1 MTRTA
6 AGALLLAVAVLTGCG
21 QPPGGGASGETAGGR
36 AGASGTGAGGSA
48 DGCPPV
54 EPGRGGAAVMVDYVD
69 FVQAHGRQ
77 YVAGLGASDATVS
90 AATVS
95 AATLSAD
102 EVGPVQFRVRCS
114 LRELNSRA
122 DQMPPPA
129 RDGDAGLL
137 PAGTP
142 VHEVRGWSPLC
153 RLAAQRDGVWRV
165 YLAVDSSTATA
176 TAAPTCQRLTF

>member
-6 AGALLLAVAVLTGCG
+6 AGALLLAAVAVLAGCG
-21 QPPGGGASGETAGGR
+21 QAPGGDASGETAGGP
-36 AGASGTGAGGSA
+36 AGAYGTGAGGSA

-54 EPGRGGAAVMVDYVD
+54 EPGRGGAAVRVDYVD
-69 FVQAHGRQ
+69 FVQANGRQ

-90 AATVS
+90 AT
-95 AATLSAD
+95 

-114 LRELNSRA
+114 LRDLNSRT

-142 VHEVRGWSPLC
+142 VHEVTGWSPLC

-165 YLAVDSSTATA
+165 YLALDSSAPTATP
-176 TAAPTCQRLTF
+176 APTCQRLTL